1 MDRQQPISQRSEAAM
16 TYLVSDDAK
25 IPADLLEF
33 ADRIRQHA
41 RHFADDPMGEGL
53 AKYADELEARAHQV
67 IRWGQV

>member
-1 MDRQQPISQRSEAAM
+1 M

-25 IPADLLEF
+25 IPAELLKF

-41 RHFADDPMGEGL
+41 LHFTDDPMGAGL
-53 AKYADELEARAHQV
+53 ENYADELEARAHQV